1 MAIMKYYD
9 EATSTWVE
17 LDAANGDTVDGL
29 HFRINGG
36 RLQYSS
42 DGSIWSNAGTDTSD
56 ATAIASDI
64 LAGKTVYVNDVKI
77 TGTMVD
83 RAGDTAASSLAR
95 SGTTIRLRATQ
106 GYRDG
111 TNDYVTHTD
120 ANDVAGNIKSGVTI
134 RGLAGECVEATG
146 NAVVGDVLSGKT
158 FSKAGSAGLTG
169 TIPSKSAAT
178 YTPSQSTQTIAAGQ
192 YLSGAQTI
200 SAVSFD
206 ASKVLTGTTIAGK
219 AGTMPNNGSQAATL
233 NITGSTKPTKSI
245 PAGYTTG
252 GTVTAQ
258 IDASQA
264 GNIKQNVNLAGCVGT
279 YEGVSIINNL
289 GSFVEFYDSY
299 DLNFFNFPP
308 ITGDIV
314 SGSFKSASFTVL
326 QDYPTFTAFR
336 LTVYATRRKV
346 TNLYQTSFD
355 ISVYDNTAGVFL
367 INTGGTFSLDETY
380 REITTNLALSK
391 FIKNHSCV
399 VKVTT
404 WSGNATN
411 YGVLNSVKFCFTGY
425 TPLKLYYDKSQ
436 FSIK

>member
-9 EATSTWVE
+9 EATSTWIE

-134 RGLAGECVEATG
+134 RGLAGACVEATG

-206 ASKVLTGTTIAGK
+206 ATKVLTGTTIAGK

-233 NITGSTKPTKSI
+233 NITGSTKPIKSI

-279 YEGVSIINNL
+279 LVPLTTEKRWASGTAQSAGYRGMKNV
-289 GSFVEFYDSY
+289 
-299 DLNFFNFPP
+299 
-308 ITGDIV
+308 ITNENDNRPYVTV
-314 SGSFKSASFTVL
+314 SGLAFN
-326 QDYPTFTAFR
+326 PTCVFMHNGAGKYTLA
-336 LTVYATRRKV
+336 YS
-346 TNLYQTSFD
+346 TSKICFIVND
-355 ISVYDNTAGVFL
+355 SS
-367 INTGGTFSLDETY
+367 TFSSIPLGIAAYRTDADENHMSMGFSLP
-380 REITTNLALSK
+380 ILQGTTLSW
-391 FIKNHSCV
+391 IAV
-399 VKVTT
+399 E
-404 WSGNATN
+404 
-411 YGVLNSVKFCFTGY
+411 
-425 TPLKLYYDKSQ
+425 
-436 FSIK
+436 